1 MNGGRKMQPGSP
13 GQAKPPRELTGGKVL
28 LWLLAFFAVV
38 FAVNGVMVRAAIST
52 FGGVETLSSYQAGQQ
67 FEQEVARIKQQDSLH
82 WQVNGALTRE
92 GAGDAALDVTA
103 RDAQGKPLSGLTAQ
117 ARLAHPAD
125 DRLDRVIPVRSVA
138 DGVFHG
144 QAAAQP
150 GQWELIV
157 DLYRGQQRVFRSR
170 SRVTL
175 R

>member
-1 MNGGRKMQPGSP
+1 MQSASQGKGR
-13 GQAKPPRELTGGKVL
+13 PRELTGAKVL

-82 WQVNGALTRE
+82 WQVSGALKRE
-92 GAGDAALDVTA
+92 GAGDAVLDVTA
-103 RDAQGKPLSGLTAQ
+103 RDAQGNPLSGLTAN

-125 DRLDRVIPVRSVA
+125 DRLDRVIAVREGA
-138 DGVFHG
+138 AGVFHG
-144 QAAAQP
+144 ETAAQP

-175 R
+175 Q